1 MKKIVKSFI
10 ALLCIVLTLANCS
23 SVFASEKALSIDNI
37 NTQQIQTYHVYK
49 PDKSW
54 NLSKKS
60 YRVDGSADL
69 TVLYTSYYFTGVESM
84 KITIKNHY
92 SNDLTVN
99 VYKMGSID
107 LLRSS
112 KKIEGGKSLTWIVN
126 TKKTA
131 NYYLQFSAE
140 CKVTGTVSNGG

>member
-1 MKKIVKSFI
+1 MKKIISSII
-10 ALLCIVLTLANCS
+10 AVIMVFATLLNCG
-23 SVFASEKALSIDNI
+23 SVFASERNAQIDSIYN
-37 NTQQIQTYHVYK
+37 QQVQPYHVYK

-60 YRVDGSADL
+60 YSIDGSADL

-92 SNDLTVN
+92 SNDLTVK
-99 VYKMGSID
+99 VYKMGTID

-112 KKIEGGKSLTWIVN
+112 KTIEGGKTLTWTVN

-131 NYYLQFSAE
+131 NYYLQFSAK

>member
-54 NLSKKS
+54 DLYKKS

-112 KKIEGGKSLTWIVN
+112 KKIEGGKSLTWTVN

-140 CKVTGTVSNGG
+140 CKVTGTVSNVG